1 MAGKRLLRGR
11 FPAFCFWAPCRQS
24 TLCQPRACGIPAFT
38 MGLTVWIQI
47 LDATGAIVGFASL
60 FAILLLIGRNAHGR
74 ERAPYPR
81 AH

>member
-1 MAGKRLLRGR
+1 
-11 FPAFCFWAPCRQS
+11 
-24 TLCQPRACGIPAFT
+24 